1 MCALK
6 ILHVA
11 GARPNFMKVA
21 PIIAAMARH
30 GDVFEQQ
37 LVHTGQHYDENMSRV
52 FFDQLGLPRPDQ
64 NLEVGSGSHAQQTG
78 RIMEAFEKVVLEDR
92 PDWVSVVGDVN
103 STLACSLV
111 CAKLGIR
118 VAHVEAG
125 LRSFDRTMPE
135 EINRMVT
142 DRLADLLFTPSPDG
156 DENLLREGVSP
167 DRIHFVGNVMI
178 DSLLRLL
185 PQAGSAA
192 EAFLERLAR
201 EREAAGDFPVGDD
214 PVLVTLHRPANV
226 DESGPLA
233 EIMGS
238 LVELGRDRTVIFP
251 VHPRTRG
258 RIAAGGYGKGAD
270 GLVLIEPVGYLEFVG
285 LMQKAALVLTDS
297 GGIQEETTVLGVPC
311 LTVRPNTERPITITE
326 GTNQLVQ
333 CRQQIIT
340 DAALAALKGP
350 PSKAA
355 RPEKWDGHAAE
366 RIVEVFLGLE
376 K

>member
-1 MCALK
+1 MSALK

-21 PIIAAMARH
+21 PIIAAMARR
-30 GDVFEQQ
+30 GDAIRQQ
-37 LVHTGQHYDENMSRV
+37 LIHTGQHYDENMSRV
-52 FFDQLGLPRPDQ
+52 FFDQLGLPRPDR
-64 NLEVGSGSHAQQTG
+64 NLEIGSGSHAQQTG
-78 RIMEAFEKVVLEDR
+78 RIMEAFEKVVMEDR

-178 DSLLRLL
+178 DTLLRLV
-185 PQAGSAA
+185 PQAGPAA
-192 EAFLERLAR
+192 DVFLASLAR
-201 EREAAGDFPVGDD
+201 DLEAAGAPPVSDE

-226 DESGPLA
+226 DNAAALA
-233 EIMGS
+233 EIMGA
-238 LVELGRDRTVIFP
+238 LADLGRDRTVIFP

-258 RIAAGGYGKGAD
+258 RIADGGFGD
-270 GLVLIEPVGYLEFVG
+270 GPDGVLLIEPVGYLEFVG
-285 LMQKAALVLTDS
+285 LMQRSALVLTDS

-326 GTNQLVQ
+326 GTNQLVE
-333 CRQQIIT
+333 CRHKTIT
-340 DAALAALKGP
+340 DAAVGALESRSADP
-350 PSKAA
+350 V

-366 RIVEVFLGLE
+366 RIVEVFLNQG
-376 K
+376 